1 MKKRIFE
8 IIMCFILMVMIV
20 AAVIGGVTLIYY
32 SLINAFLYILMYK
45 IGFGCLWAAVQAL
58 EIVNKHLKNK

>member
-1 MKKRIFE
+1 
-8 IIMCFILMVMIV
+8 MVMIV